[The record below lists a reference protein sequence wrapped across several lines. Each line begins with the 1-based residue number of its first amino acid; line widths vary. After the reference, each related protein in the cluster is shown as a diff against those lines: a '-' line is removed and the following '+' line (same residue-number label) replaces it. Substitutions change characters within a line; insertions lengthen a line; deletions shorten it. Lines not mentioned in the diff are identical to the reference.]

1 MAYTDDQ
8 MRRIVAEY
16 GPCVWRIALTQLR
29 SNHDAEDVYQ
39 EVFLRLIRHDPQ
51 FESTAHQK
59 AWFVRVTVNCC
70 KDLLKKRHRKDVAL
84 EDWDQLPTEPSE
96 NIALSLALD
105 ELNPKQRLLV
115 HLYYYEGY
123 KCEEIARALEMN
135 ASTVRSILK
144 RARKK
149 LKDFMEGGFEDV

>member
-1 MAYTDDQ
+1 MAYTDEQ

-16 GPCVWRIALTQLR
+16 GPCVWRLALTQLR
-29 SNHDAEDVYQ
+29 STHDAEDVYQ

-59 AWFVRVTVNCC
+59 AWFLRVTVNCC
-70 KDLLKKRHRKDVAL
+70 KDLLKKRHRKDVPL
-84 EDWDQLPTEPSE
+84 EDWDQLPAEPHE

-105 ELNPKQRLLV
+105 ELTQKQRLLI

-123 KCEEIARALEMN
+123 KSEEIAKALGMN

-144 RARKK
+144 RARKR
-149 LKDFMEGGFEDV
+149 LRDFMEGGFEDV